1 MKKQTLLMIFWICT
15 LLSLAMFG
23 VGVELNNLVYSLI
36 GLLGVLTFIVGIL
49 ILKVG
54 NDD

>member
-1 MKKQTLLMIFWICT
+1 MKKNKLLMIFWICT

-23 VGVELNNLVYSLI
+23 VGVEMNNLIYSLI

-54 NDD
+54 SDD

>member
-1 MKKQTLLMIFWICT
+1 MIFWICIVINCVG
-15 LLSLAMFG
+15 FG
-23 VGVELNNLVYSLI
+23 VGMKMNNTVYSLM

-49 ILKVG
+49 ILKIE